1 MVKVFPLSL
10 YKRYAAAH
18 NPAPGECEHDENR
31 VAVLNHAAL
40 PEGLTLGE
48 NRGGYRIVKKIAVG
62 GSSVVYLARDSRGQQ
77 VALKEY
83 LPSALVRRAPGSLA
97 PVVAPEHL
105 DVFHLGM
112 QHFIAEGRA
121 LAAIVHPNVV
131 RVRDVF
137 SANDTV
143 YLVTDF
149 LPGRSLQE
157 HIALR
162 RRQGDKPLV
171 SEPALRNLFAQ
182 VMDALREVHTHR
194 LLHLDLKPANIFLR
208 PDGMPV
214 LLDFGA
220 ARQTLQADLT
230 RLHTM
235 YTPGFAAPEMYT
247 RRELGPWTDIYSI
260 GAAIFTCMVG
270 VPPQSAIERRRDDR
284 MGLYYPELGTLY
296 SAELVALVRDC
307 LMLDPLARPQS
318 VYALQKLIRTP

>member
-1 MVKVFPLSL
+1 MV
-10 YKRYAAAH
+10 A
-18 NPAPGECEHDENR
+18 G
-31 VAVLNHAAL
+31 LNNAAL

-48 NRGGYRIVKKIAVG
+48 SRGGYRIVKKIAVG
-62 GSSVVYLARDSRGQQ
+62 GSSIVYLAHDERQRA
-77 VALKEY
+77 VAIKEY
-83 LPSALVRRAPGSLA
+83 LPAALTQRSPGQLA
-97 PVVAPEHL
+97 TVVMPGQL
-105 DVFHLGM
+105 DVYRLGM
-112 QHFIAEGRA
+112 QHFIDEGKA

-137 SANDTV
+137 ADHDTV
-143 YLVTDF
+143 YLVTEF
-149 LPGRSLQE
+149 LHGRSLQE

-171 SEPALRNLFAQ
+171 SEPALRDLFAQ

-194 LLHLDLKPANIFLR
+194 LLHLDLKPANIYLR
-208 PDGMPV
+208 PDGTPV

-220 ARQTLQADLT
+220 ARQILQADLT
-230 RLHTM
+230 RMQTM

-247 RRELGPWTDIYSI
+247 RQGLGPWTDIYGI

-270 VPPQSAIERRRDDR
+270 VPPQSAVERKRDDR
-284 MGLYYPELGTLY
+284 MDMYYRELGKLY

-318 VYALQKLIRTP
+318 VYALQKLIRQVA

>member
-1 MVKVFPLSL
+1 MSL
-10 YKRYAAAH
+10 HTIPPRGKDAH
-18 NPAPGECEHDENR
+18 EGDR
-31 VAVLNHAAL
+31 VAVLNNAAL

-48 NRGGYRIVKKIAVG
+48 SRGGYRIVKKIAVG
-62 GSSVVYLARDSRGQQ
+62 GSSIVYRAIDSQGQQ

-83 LPSALVRRAPGSLA
+83 LPASLVQRRPGELA
-97 PVVAPEHL
+97 PLVPDQHL
-105 DVFHLGM
+105 GVFHLGM
-112 QHFIAEGRA
+112 QHFIAEGRT
-121 LAAIVHPNVV
+121 LAAIVHPNVL

-143 YLVTDF
+143 YLVTD
-149 LPGRSLQE
+149 LLEGRSLQE

-171 SEPALRNLFAQ
+171 SEPALRSLFAQ

-194 LLHLDLKPANIFLR
+194 LLHLDLKPANIYLR
-208 PDGMPV
+208 TDGTPV

-220 ARQTLQADLT
+220 ARQTLQVDLGS
-230 RLHTM
+230 LHTM

-270 VPPQSAIERRRDDR
+270 VPPQSAIERKRDDR
-284 MGLYYPELGTLY
+284 MGLYYLELEALY
-296 SAELVALVRDC
+296 SAELVSLVGAC

-318 VYALQKLIRTP
+318 VYALQKLIRTT

>member
-1 MVKVFPLSL
+1 MV
-10 YKRYAAAH
+10 A
-18 NPAPGECEHDENR
+18 G
-31 VAVLNHAAL
+31 LNNAAL

-48 NRGGYRIVKKIAVG
+48 SRGGYRIVKKIAVG
-62 GSSVVYLARDSRGQQ
+62 GSSIVYLALDDRQRE
-77 VALKEY
+77 VAIKEY
-83 LPSALVRRAPGSLA
+83 LPAALARRGPGQLA
-97 PVVAPEHL
+97 PVVSPEHQDL
-105 DVFHLGM
+105 YRQGL

-137 SANDTV
+137 ADHDTV
-143 YLVTDF
+143 YLVTEF
-149 LPGRSLQE
+149 LHGRSLQE

-171 SEPALRNLFAQ
+171 SEPALRDLFAQ

-194 LLHLDLKPANIFLR
+194 LLHLDLKPANIYLR
-208 PDGMPV
+208 PDGTPV

-220 ARQTLQADLT
+220 ARQILQADLT
-230 RLHTM
+230 RMHTM

-247 RRELGPWTDIYSI
+247 RQGLGPWTDIYGI

-270 VPPQSAIERRRDDR
+270 VPPQSAVERKRDDR
-284 MGLYYPELGTLY
+284 MEVYYRELGTLY

-318 VYALQKLIRTP
+318 VYALQKLIRQAA

>member
-1 MVKVFPLSL
+1 MSL
-10 YKRYAAAH
+10 HTIPPRGKDAH
-18 NPAPGECEHDENR
+18 EGNR
-31 VAVLNHAAL
+31 VAVLNNAAL

-48 NRGGYRIVKKIAVG
+48 SRGGYRIVKKIAVG
-62 GSSVVYLARDSRGQQ
+62 GSSIVYLAHDERQRA
-77 VALKEY
+77 VAIKEY
-83 LPSALVRRAPGSLA
+83 LPAALTQRSPGQLA
-97 PVVAPEHL
+97 PVVMPGQL
-105 DVFHLGM
+105 DVYRLGM
-112 QHFIAEGRA
+112 QHFIDEGKA

-137 SANDTV
+137 ADHDTV
-143 YLVTDF
+143 YLVTEF
-149 LPGRSLQE
+149 LHGRSLQE

-171 SEPALRNLFAQ
+171 SEPALRDLFAQ

-194 LLHLDLKPANIFLR
+194 LLHLDLKPANIYLR
-208 PDGMPV
+208 PDGTPV

-220 ARQTLQADLT
+220 ARQILQADLT
-230 RLHTM
+230 RMQTM

-247 RRELGPWTDIYSI
+247 RQGLGPWTDIYGI

-270 VPPQSAIERRRDDR
+270 VPPQSAVERKRDDR
-284 MGLYYPELGTLY
+284 MDMYYRELGKLY

-318 VYALQKLIRTP
+318 VYALQKLIRQVA

>member
-1 MVKVFPLSL
+1 M
-10 YKRYAAAH
+10 
-18 NPAPGECEHDENR
+18 
-31 VAVLNHAAL
+31 VAVLNNAAL
-40 PEGLTLGE
+40 PEGLMLGE

-62 GSSVVYLARDSRGQQ
+62 GSSMVYLAQDGRQRE

-83 LPSALVRRAPGSLA
+83 LPAALVQRSPGQLA
-97 PVVAPEHL
+97 PAVMPEHL
-105 DVFHLGM
+105 DLFRLGM

-121 LAAIVHPNVV
+121 LAAIAHPNVV

-149 LPGRSLQE
+149 LRGRSLQE

-171 SEPALRNLFAQ
+171 SEPTLRDLFAQ

-194 LLHLDLKPANIFLR
+194 LLHLDLKPANIYLR
-208 PDGMPV
+208 PDGTPV

-220 ARQTLQADLT
+220 ARQTLHADLT

-247 RRELGPWTDIYSI
+247 RRELGPWTDIYGI

-270 VPPQSAIERRRDDR
+270 VPPQSAIERKLDDR
-284 MGLYYPELGTLY
+284 MDRYFGELGSLY

-307 LMLDPLARPQS
+307 LKLDPLARPQS
-318 VYALQKLIRTP
+318 VYALQKLIRQAA

>member
-1 MVKVFPLSL
+1 MV
-10 YKRYAAAH
+10 A
-18 NPAPGECEHDENR
+18 G
-31 VAVLNHAAL
+31 LNNAAL

-48 NRGGYRIVKKIAVG
+48 SRGGYRIVKKIAVG
-62 GSSVVYLARDSRGQQ
+62 GSSIVYLAHDERQRA
-77 VALKEY
+77 VAIKEY
-83 LPSALVRRAPGSLA
+83 LPAALTQRSPGQLA
-97 PVVAPEHL
+97 PVVMPGQL
-105 DVFHLGM
+105 DVYRLGM
-112 QHFIAEGRA
+112 QHFIDEGKA

-137 SANDTV
+137 ADHDTV
-143 YLVTDF
+143 YLVTEF
-149 LPGRSLQE
+149 LHGRSLQE

-171 SEPALRNLFAQ
+171 SEPALRDLFAQ

-194 LLHLDLKPANIFLR
+194 LLHLDLKPANIYLR
-208 PDGMPV
+208 PDGTPV

-220 ARQTLQADLT
+220 ARQILQADLT
-230 RLHTM
+230 RMQTM

-247 RRELGPWTDIYSI
+247 RQGLGPWTDIYGI

-270 VPPQSAIERRRDDR
+270 VPPQSAVERKRDDR
-284 MGLYYPELGTLY
+284 MDMYYRELGKLY

-318 VYALQKLIRTP
+318 VYALQKLIRQVA

>member
-1 MVKVFPLSL
+1 MV
-10 YKRYAAAH
+10 A
-18 NPAPGECEHDENR
+18 G
-31 VAVLNHAAL
+31 LNNAAL

-48 NRGGYRIVKKIAVG
+48 SRGGYRIVKKIAVG
-62 GSSVVYLARDSRGQQ
+62 GSSIVYLAHDEWQRA
-77 VALKEY
+77 VAIKEY
-83 LPSALVRRAPGSLA
+83 LPAALTQRSPGQLA
-97 PVVAPEHL
+97 PVVMPGQL
-105 DVFHLGM
+105 DVYRLGM
-112 QHFIAEGRA
+112 QHFIDEGKA

-137 SANDTV
+137 ADHDTV
-143 YLVTDF
+143 YLVTEF
-149 LPGRSLQE
+149 LHGRSLQE

-171 SEPALRNLFAQ
+171 SEPALRDLFAQ

-194 LLHLDLKPANIFLR
+194 LLHLDLKPANIYLR
-208 PDGMPV
+208 PDGTPV

-220 ARQTLQADLT
+220 ARQILQADLT
-230 RLHTM
+230 RMQTM

-247 RRELGPWTDIYSI
+247 RQGLGPWTDIYGI

-270 VPPQSAIERRRDDR
+270 VPPQSAVERKRDDR
-284 MGLYYPELGTLY
+284 MDMYYRELGKLY

-318 VYALQKLIRTP
+318 VYALQKLIRQVA

>member
-1 MVKVFPLSL
+1 MV
-10 YKRYAAAH
+10 A
-18 NPAPGECEHDENR
+18 G
-31 VAVLNHAAL
+31 LNNAAL

-62 GSSVVYLARDSRGQQ
+62 GSSIVYLAHDSEQRE

-83 LPSALVRRAPGSLA
+83 LPASLVQRSPGHLIPAVS
-97 PVVAPEHL
+97 PEHL
-105 DVFHLGM
+105 DLFRLGM

-143 YLVTDF
+143 YLVTDY
-149 LPGRSLQE
+149 LHGRSLQE
-157 HIALR
+157 HLTLR

-171 SEPALRNLFAQ
+171 SEPALRDVFAQ
-182 VMDALREVHTHR
+182 VMDALREVHTRR
-194 LLHLDLKPANIFLR
+194 LLHLDLKPANIYLR
-208 PDGMPV
+208 PDGTPV

-220 ARQTLQADLT
+220 ARQTLHADLA

-247 RRELGPWTDIYSI
+247 RRELGPWTDIYGI
-260 GAAIFTCMVG
+260 GATIFTCMVG
-270 VPPQSAIERRRDDR
+270 VPPQSSIERKRDDR
-284 MGLYYPELGTLY
+284 MDLYFRELGSLY
-296 SAELVALVRDC
+296 SNELVALVRDC
-307 LMLDPLARPQS
+307 LMLDPRARPQS
-318 VYALQKLIRTP
+318 VYALQKLIRQAA